1 MPEKDTEKVIDWK
14 HEKTGR
20 IRKYQHGD
28 EIEHAKANL
37 PLLISH
43 TAAKRAIADGY
54 KKAKDKGGID
64 GQGKEREQTVQ
75 QKKCFVYNDTHN
87 ILPKACLISECFLY
101 RSISAAGKQCDICH
115 CRC

>member
-1 MPEKDTEKVIDWK
+1 MKSIFILGGSRLQIP
-14 HEKTGR
+14 
-20 IRKYQHGD
+20 
-28 EIEHAKANL
+28 
-37 PLLISH
+37 
-43 TAAKRAIADGY
+43 AI

-101 RSISAAGKQCDICH
+101 RSISVAGKQCDICH